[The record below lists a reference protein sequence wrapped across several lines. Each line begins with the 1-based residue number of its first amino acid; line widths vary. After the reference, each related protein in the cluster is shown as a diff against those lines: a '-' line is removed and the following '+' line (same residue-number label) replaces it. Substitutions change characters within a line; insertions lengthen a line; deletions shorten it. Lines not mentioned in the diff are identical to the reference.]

1 MRARPLCVLVA
12 TASSASTCL
21 SFSTPNDA
29 PRGRRRRRA
38 DFADK
43 VVEDMVVK
51 DLKLKSQTRTT
62 APKALNKREKSFS
75 QRDAIR
81 SLNMNLD
88 YLAKSQQKDSALRA
102 EEMLKRIQALHS
114 DGYYEKAPDV
124 VSWNSVIN
132 AYAQSRSITMPSADA
147 KRLIYQMKKSGVEP
161 NTVTYNTLLRCL
173 LKEIKRRPP
182 WNRVSGI
189 VSEAK
194 EIVSKMQK
202 SDLANTVS
210 FNTLLSILA
219 KSNETPSVSEK
230 YLDHMI
236 ETYSSTKNKKIQPDT
251 TSFNALI
258 EAYVNECTRNGRA
271 AANMAEQAEAVIGR
285 MEEMYKS
292 GENDNVRPDV
302 VSFTAVINAYATA
315 SSRRKKCASQALDT
329 LEKMERMYYDGGD
342 KRVEPNRRTYT
353 AVINALS
360 RAGKPERADE
370 ILRKMLVSR
379 KKALQPDTMC
389 YTSVIDGY
397 ARKGGEESAFRA
409 EELLREM
416 EDTYNSEGGSFITK
430 PNFRTYRAVI
440 TALGKSTQPR
450 AAEKCEQIL
459 NEMESFASHGMKD
472 LAPNTIVYNAVIDAY
487 ARSQTESKAYRAEL
501 LLEKMLDSGNP
512 MIEPDAVTFNSVI
525 KASALSSSGDAD
537 VRKEAYLIGLNA
549 FKNIH
554 YYGSCKPTSVTYVHF
569 LRLLQNLVK
578 NDDERD
584 FMAEKVWGICNSS
597 DLVNKAVESQLK
609 KTSPTVARRIL
620 LSCGNDGNDD

>member
-12 TASSASTCL
+12 AASSASTCR

-29 PRGRRRRRA
+29 TRGRRRRRN
-38 DFADK
+38 DFADQ
-43 VVEDMVVK
+43 VVEDAVVK
-51 DLKLKSQTRTT
+51 DVKSKRQARTT
-62 APKALNKREKSFS
+62 TPKALNTREKSFS
-75 QRDAIR
+75 QRDPIR

-132 AYAQSRSITMPSADA
+132 AYAQSRSIETPSSHAR
-147 KRLIYQMKKSGVEP
+147 RLMEQMKESDVEP

-173 LKEIKRRPP
+173 LKEIKRRQPLK
-182 WNRVSGI
+182 RVSGI

-194 EIVSKMQK
+194 EIVSKMQEN
-202 SDLANTVS
+202 DLVNTVS

-219 KSNETPSVSEK
+219 KSNEAPSVSET

-236 ETYSSTKNKKIQPDT
+236 ETYSSTQNKMIQPDT

-258 EAYVNECTRNGRA
+258 EAYVNECKRNRKA
-271 AANMAEQAEAVIGR
+271 AADMAEQAEAVIGR
-285 MEEMYKS
+285 MEQMYKS

-302 VSFTAVINAYATA
+302 VSFTSVINAYATA
-315 SSRRKKCASQALDT
+315 SSRRKKCASQALET
-329 LEKMERMYYDGGD
+329 LDKMQRICDDGD
-342 KRVEPNRRTYT
+342 RRVKPNKRTYT

-370 ILRKMLVSR
+370 ILRKMLQSNNN
-379 KKALQPDTMC
+379 KLQPDTMC

-416 EDTYNSEGGSFITK
+416 EDTYNSQGGSYLTK

-450 AAEKCEQIL
+450 SAEKCEQIL
-459 NEMESFASHGMKD
+459 NEMESYASHGMKD

-512 MIEPDAVTFNSVI
+512 MINPDTVTFNSVI
-525 KASALSSSGDAD
+525 KASALSSSEDAD

-549 FKNIH
+549 FKNVH
-554 YYGSCKPTSVTYVHF
+554 SYDGCRPTSVTYVHF
-569 LRLLQNLVK
+569 LRLLQNLVQ
-578 NDDERD
+578 DASSRD
-584 FMAEKVWGICNSS
+584 IMTEKVMGLCRSS
-597 DLVNKAVESQLK
+597 GLVNEAVESQLK

-620 LSCGNDGNDD
+620 LSSGNDGNND

>member
-1 MRARPLCVLVA
+1 MRTRPLCVLIA
-12 TASSASTCL
+12 AASSASTCR

-29 PRGRRRRRA
+29 KRGRRRRRN

-43 VVEDMVVK
+43 VVEDAVIK
-51 DLKLKSQTRTT
+51 DVKLKRQTRTT
-62 APKALNKREKSFS
+62 TPKPLNKREKSFS
-75 QRDAIR
+75 QRDPIR

-114 DGYYEKAPDV
+114 DGYYAKAPDV

-132 AYAQSRSITMPSADA
+132 AYAQSRSIETPSAHA
-147 KRLIYQMKKSGVEP
+147 KRLMGQMKESGVEP

-173 LKEIKRRPP
+173 LKEIKRRQP
-182 WNRVSGI
+182 WKRVSGI
-189 VSEAK
+189 VSEARDV
-194 EIVSKMQK
+194 VSTMQDD
-202 SDLANTVS
+202 DLANTVS

-219 KSNETPSVSEK
+219 KSNEPPSVSET

-236 ETYSSTKNKKIQPDT
+236 ETYSSTQNKKIQPDT

-258 EAYVNECTRNGRA
+258 EAYVNECKRNRKD
-271 AANMAEQAEAVIGR
+271 AANIAEKAEAVIGR
-285 MEEMYKS
+285 MEQMYKS

-302 VSFTAVINAYATA
+302 VSFTAVINGYATA
-315 SSRRKKCASQALDT
+315 SSRWKKCASQALET
-329 LEKMERMYYDGGD
+329 LDKMQRIYDGGD
-342 KRVEPNRRTYT
+342 KRLKPNKRTYT

-370 ILRKMLVSR
+370 ILMKMLESQISE
-379 KKALQPDTMC
+379 LQPDTMC

-397 ARKGGEESAFRA
+397 ARKGGEESAIRA

-416 EDTYNSEGGSFITK
+416 EDTYNSPGGTYITK

-512 MIEPDAVTFNSVI
+512 NIEPDAITFNSVI
-525 KASALSSSGDAD
+525 KASAHSSSDDAD

-549 FKNIH
+549 FKNVH
-554 YYGSCKPTSVTYVHF
+554 SFGGCRPTSVTYVHF
-569 LRLLQNLVK
+569 LRLLKNLVEEE
-578 NDDERD
+578 DERD
-584 FMAEKVWGICNSS
+584 FMSEKVWGLCYSS
-597 DLVNKAVESQLK
+597 NLVNEAVESQLK

-620 LSCGNDGNDD
+620 LSCNDGDND